1 MAEKISLHI
10 AKNFL
15 VYQQE
20 KTPEILTE
28 IQGDFATLERFEVV
42 GMAKR
47 FRRIFDQL
55 NQD

>member
-20 KTPEILTE
+20 KTPEMLAE
-28 IQGDFATLERFEVV
+28 IQGDFAILERFEVA

>member
-1 MAEKISLHI
+1 MAEKKSLHI

-20 KTPEILTE
+20 KTPEMLAE
-28 IQGDFATLERFEVV
+28 IQADFATLERFEVA